1 MPRCFQ
7 FFVAWKPQRPDTRHR
22 SVNGQQHLGAEK
34 ATQSRGRERCGPSG
48 GVARSLQVADGHAP
62 HSRLAIQPTALSR
75 DMAGF
80 FKRLLRN
87 RLWQAFRFGASFFVQ
102 GFCKF
107 LQAGNDLRRLGQ
119 DRRGQFFGIIWP
131 ALRHFRKRHH
141 HGEGVIH
148 GMLDLAVL
156 GLELFQL
163 FMGNAAR
170 FFTHCASISVEK
182 VNPCA

>member
-1 MPRCFQ
+1 M
-7 FFVAWKPQRPDTRHR
+7 DE
-22 SVNGQQHLGAEK
+22 QHLGAEK
-34 ATQSRGRERCGPSG
+34 PTQSRGRERCGTSG

-75 DMAGF
+75 DMAGV

-87 RLWQAFRFGASFFVQ
+87 RLWQAFRFRAGFLVQ

-107 LQAGNDLRRLGQ
+107 LQARDDLWRLGQ

-148 GMLDLAVL
+148 GMFDLAVL

-163 FMGNAAR
+163 FVGNAAR